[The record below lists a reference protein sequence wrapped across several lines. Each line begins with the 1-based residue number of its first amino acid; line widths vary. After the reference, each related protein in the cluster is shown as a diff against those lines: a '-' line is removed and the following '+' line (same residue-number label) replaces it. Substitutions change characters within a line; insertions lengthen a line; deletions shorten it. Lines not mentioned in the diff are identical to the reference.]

1 MIDPVIP
8 GRLDRSGTGHGLQ
21 LVLDVPP
28 IVDETP
34 HAGSSVVQTT
44 FNLVNIFMGIGEAL
58 WKWNKSV
65 TDVRN
70 HHAAEC

>member
-1 MIDPVIP
+1 MIVIP
-8 GRLDRSGTGHGLQ
+8 GRLDRAETGHGLQ

-65 TDVRN
+65 TDVCN
-70 HHAAEC
+70 HHATEC